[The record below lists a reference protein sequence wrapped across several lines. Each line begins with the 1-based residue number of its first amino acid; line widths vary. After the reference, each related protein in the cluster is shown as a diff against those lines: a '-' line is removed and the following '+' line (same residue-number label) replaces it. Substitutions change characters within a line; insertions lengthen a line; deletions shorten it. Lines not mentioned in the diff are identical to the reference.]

1 MSLKLTNNPKVSKKS
16 LFQNI
21 KGSVFA
27 ISIFG
32 KKKTQPKL
40 ALEIPNEQSIE
51 DKEKK
56 IKKERSEYNKTIE
69 KEEKKRRKESNYK
82 HFLEYKI

>member
-1 MSLKLTNNPKVSKKS
+1 M
-16 LFQNI
+16 
-21 KGSVFA
+21 
-27 ISIFG
+27 
-32 KKKTQPKL
+32 

-56 IKKERSEYNKTIE
+56 INKERREYNKTIE

-82 HFLEYKI
+82 HFLEKIKLH